1 MIWNKSLE
9 VSVIEQFIW
18 VVNLIGTVAF
28 AASGAL
34 TGMKKGMD
42 LFGVCMLGL
51 VTAVG
56 GGVIRDL
63 ILGLTPPMAFQD
75 PTSAL
80 VALGVS
86 AVFILSRVREPLMY
100 APALFILRL
109 FWMDSLGLGAFTVVG
124 VQLAYESVAEPT
136 MFLVVFVAVV
146 TGVGG
151 GVLRDQLA
159 GDTPYI
165 FVKHVY
171 ASASLAGA
179 LLCAGLWPWTGNVT
193 AMLAG
198 LAVVVLIR
206 GLAAHFRWNLPRAKV

>member
-1 MIWNKSLE
+1 
-9 VSVIEQFIW
+9 
-18 VVNLIGTVAF
+18 
-28 AASGAL
+28 
-34 TGMKKGMD
+34 
-42 LFGVCMLGL
+42 
-51 VTAVG
+51 
-56 GGVIRDL
+56 
-63 ILGLTPPMAFQD
+63 
-75 PTSAL
+75 
-80 VALGVS
+80 
-86 AVFILSRVREPLMY
+86 
-100 APALFILRL
+100 
-109 FWMDSLGLGAFTVVG
+109 
-124 VQLAYESVAEPT
+124 

>member
-63 ILGLTPPMAFQD
+63 ILGLTPPMAFSGPHQR
-75 PTSAL
+75 P
-80 VALGVS
+80 G
-86 AVFILSRVREPLMY
+86 RP
-100 APALFILRL
+100 
-109 FWMDSLGLGAFTVVG
+109 
-124 VQLAYESVAEPT
+124 
-136 MFLVVFVAVV
+136 
-146 TGVGG
+146 G
-151 GVLRDQLA
+151 GV
-159 GDTPYI
+159 
-165 FVKHVY
+165 
-171 ASASLAGA
+171 
-179 LLCAGLWPWTGNVT
+179 
-193 AMLAG
+193 
-198 LAVVVLIR
+198 R
-206 GLAAHFRWNLPRAKV
+206 GLFPEPGAEAAHV

>member
-1 MIWNKSLE
+1 M
-9 VSVIEQFIW
+9 EQFIW
-18 VVNLIGTVAF
+18 VVNIIGTVAF

-34 TGMKKGMD
+34 TGLKKGMD
-42 LFGVCMLGL
+42 LFGVCILGL

-56 GGVIRDL
+56 GGVIRDV

-80 VALGVS
+80 VALAVS
-86 AVFILSRVREPLMY
+86 AVFFLRRMRDVLMGK
-100 APALFILRL
+100 PNLFGRL
-109 FWMDSLGLGAFTVVG
+109 LLGMDALGLGAFTVMG
-124 VQLAYESVAEPT
+124 VQLAYETVEDPT
-136 MFLVVFVAVV
+136 LFLLVFVAVV

-179 LLCAGLWPWTGNVT
+179 LLCAGLWLRLGSVA
-193 AMLAG
+193 AMLLG
-198 LAVVVLIR
+198 MLAVVLIR
-206 GLAAHFRWNLPRAKV
+206 GLAIRFRWNLPRSKL

>member
-1 MIWNKSLE
+1 MSA
-9 VSVIEQFIW
+9 IEPFIW
-18 VVNLIGTVAF
+18 IVNLIGTVAF

-34 TGMKKGMD
+34 TGLKKGMD
-42 LFGVCMLGL
+42 LFGVCILGL

-80 VALGVS
+80 VALAVS
-86 AVFILSRVREPLMY
+86 AVFFLGRVRRLLMY
-100 APALFILRL
+100 KPALFNHLL
-109 FWMDSLGLGAFTVVG
+109 FWMDALGLGVFTVVG
-124 VQLAYESVAEPT
+124 VQIAYEAVAEPT
-136 MFLVVFVAVV
+136 LFLLVFVAVV

-179 LLCAGLWPWTGNVT
+179 ILCAGLWSRLGSMA
-193 AMLAG
+193 AMLLG
-198 LAVVVLIR
+198 LGVVVLIR
-206 GLAAHFRWNLPRAKV
+206 GLAAHFQWNLPRSKV

>member
-1 MIWNKSLE
+1 M
-9 VSVIEQFIW
+9 EQFIW
-18 VVNLIGTVAF
+18 VVNIIGTVAF

-34 TGMKKGMD
+34 TGLKKGMD
-42 LFGVCMLGL
+42 LFGVCILGL
-51 VTAVG
+51 DTAVG
-56 GGVIRDL
+56 GGVIRDV

-80 VALGVS
+80 VALAVS
-86 AVFILSRVREPLMY
+86 AVFFLRRMRDVLMGK
-100 APALFILRL
+100 PNLFGRL
-109 FWMDSLGLGAFTVVG
+109 LLGMDALGLGAFTVMG
-124 VQLAYESVAEPT
+124 VQLAYETVEDPT
-136 MFLVVFVAVV
+136 LFLLVFVAVV

-179 LLCAGLWPWTGNVT
+179 LLCAGLWSCLGSVA
-193 AMLAG
+193 AMLLG
-198 LAVVVLIR
+198 MLAVVLIR
-206 GLAAHFRWNLPRAKV
+206 GLAIRFRWNLPRAKL

>member
-1 MIWNKSLE
+1 MSA
-9 VSVIEQFIW
+9 IEPFIW
-18 VVNLIGTVAF
+18 IVNLIGTVAF

-34 TGMKKGMD
+34 TGLKKGMD
-42 LFGVCMLGL
+42 LFGVCILGL

-80 VALGVS
+80 VALAVS
-86 AVFILSRVREPLMY
+86 AVFFLGRVRRLLMCK
-100 APALFILRL
+100 PALFNHLL
-109 FWMDSLGLGAFTVVG
+109 FWMDALGLGVFTVVG
-124 VQLAYESVAEPT
+124 VQIAYEAVAEPT
-136 MFLVVFVAVV
+136 LFLLVFVAVV
-146 TGVGG
+146 TGRN
-151 GVLRDQLA
+151 RDQLA

-179 LLCAGLWPWTGNVT
+179 ILCAGLWSRLGSMA
-193 AMLAG
+193 AMLLG
-198 LAVVVLIR
+198 LTVVVLIR
-206 GLAAHFRWNLPRAKV
+206 GLAAHFRWNLPRSKV

>member
-1 MIWNKSLE
+1 M
-9 VSVIEQFIW
+9 EQFIW
-18 VVNLIGTVAF
+18 VVNIIGTVAF

-34 TGMKKGMD
+34 TGLKKGMD
-42 LFGVCMLGL
+42 LFGVCILGL

-56 GGVIRDL
+56 GGVIRDV

-80 VALGVS
+80 VALAVS
-86 AVFILSRVREPLMY
+86 AVF
-100 APALFILRL
+100 FLRRMRDVL
-109 FWMDSLGLGAFTVVG
+109 VGSSVTIPVENGRLLLGMDALGLGAFTVMG
-124 VQLAYESVAEPT
+124 VQLAYETVEDPT
-136 MFLVVFVAVV
+136 LFLLVFVAVV

-179 LLCAGLWPWTGNVT
+179 LLCAGLWLRLGSVA
-193 AMLAG
+193 AMLLG
-198 LAVVVLIR
+198 MLAVVLIR
-206 GLAAHFRWNLPRAKV
+206 GLAIRFRWNLPRAKL

>member
-1 MIWNKSLE
+1 M
-9 VSVIEQFIW
+9 
-18 VVNLIGTVAF
+18 GCAF
-28 AASGAL
+28 W
-34 TGMKKGMD
+34 
-42 LFGVCMLGL
+42 L

-80 VALGVS
+80 VALAVS
-86 AVFILSRVREPLMY
+86 AVFFLGRVRRLLMY
-100 APALFILRL
+100 KPALFNHLL
-109 FWMDSLGLGAFTVVG
+109 FWMDALGLGVFTVVG
-124 VQLAYESVAEPT
+124 VQIAYEAVAKPT
-136 MFLVVFVAVV
+136 LFLLVFVAVV

-179 LLCAGLWPWTGNVT
+179 ILCAGLWSRLGSMA
-193 AMLAG
+193 AMLLG
-198 LAVVVLIR
+198 LTVVVLIR
-206 GLAAHFRWNLPRAKV
+206 GLAAHFRWNLPRSKV

>member
-1 MIWNKSLE
+1 M
-9 VSVIEQFIW
+9 EQFIW
-18 VVNLIGTVAF
+18 AVNLIGTVAF

-34 TGMKKGMD
+34 TGLKKGMD
-42 LFGVCMLGL
+42 LFGVCILGL

-80 VALGVS
+80 VALAVS
-86 AVFILSRVREPLMY
+86 AVLFLSRVRRLVMHNPERSNHL
-100 APALFILRL
+100 L
-109 FWMDSLGLGAFTVVG
+109 FWMDAWGLGAFTVIG
-124 VQLAYESVAEPT
+124 VQLAYDTVAEPT
-136 MFLVVFVAVV
+136 LFLLVFVAVV

-159 GDTPYI
+159 GDMPYI

-179 LLCAGLWPWTGNVT
+179 LLCAGLWPYLGSMW
-193 AMLAG
+193 AMLLG

-206 GLAAHFRWNLPRAKV
+206 GLAAHFRWNLPRGSE